1 MLNLLRRET
10 IRLPHMQ
17 QAVHA
22 QRPSQQAH
30 EDSQQRQQC
39 DYASGGRQRP
49 PGLPSRP
56 TDKGEHQIGKLK

>member
-1 MLNLLRRET
+1 
-10 IRLPHMQ
+10 MQ